1 MCHVYI
7 CKKKRASLLALP
19 PSPPRRAVRPRVC
32 RAEKFAGK
40 NLFENGKLTD
50 RLFVSPKVRTAFLAI
65 PRRSASSIERP
76 IESANAEAS
85 DASMNGFAMGD

>member
-1 MCHVYI
+1 MCHVCI
-7 CKKKRASLLALP
+7 CKKKRASRSSSFSAAARRS
-19 PSPPRRAVRPRVC
+19 SPRLSRRKP
-32 RAEKFAGK
+32 AGK